1 MHNINT
7 TVYLNDGADHFLG
20 FAAARAKLREAA
32 RFTLELA
39 ADVPAQHLTN
49 PALEIVFEQLNI
61 DAPTTAWALRYR
73 LARNRNLSVGDVVV
87 IAETAWACASA
98 GWTRVTTDELH
109 AALVAR

>member
-20 FAAARAKLREAA
+20 FAAAPAKLREAA
-32 RFTLELA
+32 RFDPRARRRRARPAPHELRAGNRVRTTQHRRPHHSLGA
-39 ADVPAQHLTN
+39 ALQ
-49 PALEIVFEQLNI
+49 
-61 DAPTTAWALRYR
+61 
-73 LARNRNLSVGDVVV
+73 ARPKPQPPVGDVIV